1 MRVWKQ
7 VVFWQKLSKSTLTV
21 RNCDYMRESLREH
34 LKWKE
39 NSITENQN
47 TNVSSM
53 TRKEIN
59 LELLKVGMRSCKEK
73 QIFVLLNSFPK
84 VLVLIHA
91 ILGCI
96 KRVVLPL
103 QTTENCFF
111 SGLKLCCFKLPR
123 KMLRGSAIFTWLLF
137 LSFDFFQMSLVKSKN
152 FTHSTSIIT
161 ARLYLINFIFLEQKI
176 FQFLSSGFQNIF
188 RLLAF
193 CIIKQF
199 VNSSHAGTKKMTFLN
214 I

>member
-1 MRVWKQ
+1 MKWSRVDKFYEGLETSC
-7 VVFWQKLSKSTLTV
+7 FWQKLSKSTLTV

-111 SGLKLCCFKLPR
+111 LGLNYVALSYLAKCYEEVPFLLDFCFYL
-123 KMLRGSAIFTWLLF
+123 LIF
-137 LSFDFFQMSLVKSKN
+137 SRC
-152 FTHSTSIIT
+152 H
-161 ARLYLINFIFLEQKI
+161 
-176 FQFLSSGFQNIF
+176 
-188 RLLAF
+188 
-193 CIIKQF
+193 
-199 VNSSHAGTKKMTFLN
+199 
-214 I
+214 